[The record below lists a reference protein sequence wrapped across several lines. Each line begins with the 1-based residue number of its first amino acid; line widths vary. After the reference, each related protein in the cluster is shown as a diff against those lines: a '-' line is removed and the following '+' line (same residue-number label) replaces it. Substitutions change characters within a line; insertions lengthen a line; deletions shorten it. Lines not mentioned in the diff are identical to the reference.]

1 MLVWNLMYL
10 PSSLSLLPASKCE
23 HVEAEWRSRAPVG
36 LCFWEI
42 PSTATVCADADV
54 KGECGSR
61 NRHDTARH
69 GLLGKE
75 GLYDFCLRGAV
86 CLDLTSDAVCLF
98 RQVFWSPAGSP
109 IPREGYRQTCGGRSS
124 ASSLAFLYFKVDFF
138 ASSGGNIF
146 KVFGY
151 FVFPLPNSC
160 KFQSD

>member
-1 MLVWNLMYL
+1 MHIGVE
-10 PSSLSLLPASKCE
+10 SDLPASKCE

-36 LCFWEI
+36 LCFWET

-54 KGECGSR
+54 KGEHRSH
-61 NRHDTARH
+61 NHHDTARH

-75 GLYDFCLRGAV
+75 GLYYFCLHEAV
-86 CLDLTSDAVCLF
+86 CLDLTSGAVCLSG
-98 RQVFWSPAGSP
+98 QVLWPPAGSP
-109 IPREGYRQTCGGRSS
+109 ITREGCRQTWGGRSS
-124 ASSLAFLYFKVDFF
+124 ASWFISLSLFQGLIFCLL
-138 ASSGGNIF
+138 GGNIF